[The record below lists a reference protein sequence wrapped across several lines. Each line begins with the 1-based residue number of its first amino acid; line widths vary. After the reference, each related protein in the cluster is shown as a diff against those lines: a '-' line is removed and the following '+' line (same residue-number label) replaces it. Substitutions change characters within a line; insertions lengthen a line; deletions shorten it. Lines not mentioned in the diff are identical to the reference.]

1 MTDKQYVS
9 GRRAERPIEIRVAMA
24 EAVRSGVIFFKTASD
39 GILTSDVVPSQFII
53 SVDDTEKKTNLIC
66 TDDMRTR
73 RILHMAAGETLGF
86 RNLSSPLR
94 PRRSKELDPLL
105 RPPQLARPLHR
116 HFSQGK

>member
-39 GILTSDVVPSQFII
+39 GILTSDSDVVPSQFII
-53 SVDDTEKKTNLIC
+53 SVDATEKKTNLIC
-66 TDDMRTR
+66 TDDMTTR

-86 RNLSSPLR
+86 RNLSSPL
-94 PRRSKELDPLL
+94 
-105 RPPQLARPLHR
+105 
-116 HFSQGK
+116 